1 MSTGPGRG
9 LGNRH
14 HERCLVIE
22 TGQLVAG
29 RYRLLETIGSGA
41 MGVVWRARD
50 ERLER
55 VIAIKQLIIRPGLTP
70 AKTEEAR
77 RRAMREARIAA
88 RLHHRNA
95 VALLDVAEHDGDPC
109 LVMEFVNARSLSAVL
124 AERGT
129 LPPEQV
135 AAIGSQVA
143 AALAAAHA
151 AGIVHRD
158 VKPGNILL
166 DEHGAVKITDF
177 GISKATGDHTITT
190 DTGVLAG
197 TPAYLAPELARG
209 QQPTTAS
216 DVFSLG
222 STLYHALEGTPPF
235 GLNPNP
241 LALLHAVANGDVT
254 PPRNGG
260 PLTPTLMTLLRTEPG
275 ERPSMEEAASTL
287 AVPTAP
293 LAVPP
298 PGLVERT
305 LPARKAPPPVR
316 ARQLPP
322 PPRQAPPPAPAPAP
336 APRRGALIGAAA
348 AVAVLAAAVV
358 LVVTMP
364 NGDDTTANP
373 GTETRTVTVSNPPT
387 SDGNGAPSTPSV
399 NSPAKVT
406 DYGAAGRAMIDFYL
420 SSTPPAT
427 RWAMLT
433 PAAQAAFGSQS
444 AFDEYWSQYDYVASE
459 KALVD
464 ALNPD
469 GSATVS
475 ATVILTKDDAE
486 TSQRKTVRVV
496 NLGGKHMIDSDP
508 R

>member
-1 MSTGPGRG
+1 M
-9 LGNRH
+9 
-14 HERCLVIE
+14 
-22 TGQLVAG
+22 
-29 RYRLLETIGSGA
+29 ETIGSGA

-109 LVMEFVNARSLSAVL
+109 LVMEFVNARSLSAVI

-166 DEHGAVKITDF
+166 DDQGTVKITDF

-241 LALLHAVANGDVT
+241 LALLHAVANGDVK

-260 PLTPTLMTLLRTEPG
+260 QLTSALMTLLRTDPA
-275 ERPSMEEAASTL
+275 ERPTMDEAATTL
-287 AVPTAP
+287 AAPTAP
-293 LAVPP
+293 MAVPSP
-298 PGLVERT
+298 TLLERT
-305 LPARKAPPPVR
+305 VPARRPAPPVQQRPASPVR
-316 ARQLPP
+316 QPT
-322 PPRQAPPPAPAPAP
+322 PPAPAPTPAAP
-336 APRRGALIGAAA
+336 PPPRRGVLIGAAA
-348 AVAVLAAAVV
+348 AVAVLAASVV
-358 LVVTMP
+358 LVLTTQ
-364 NGDDTTANP
+364 GDKTTANP
-373 GTETRTVTVSNPPT
+373 NTETRTVTVSNPPT
-387 SDGNGAPSTPSV
+387 ETSTTPPSTP
-399 NSPAKVT
+399 NA
-406 DYGAAGRAMIDFYL
+406 GAARVTNFSAAGEAVIAFYL
-420 SSTPPAT
+420 SSTPAAQ
-427 RWAMLT
+427 RWALLT
-433 PAAQAAFGSQS
+433 PNAQAYFGSK
-444 AFDEYWSQYDYVASE
+444 AEFDTYWAQYDYVASE
-459 KALVD
+459 D
-464 ALNPD
+464 ANQVTVNDD
-469 GSATVS
+469 GSANVPV
-475 ATVILTKDDAE
+475 TVILTKDDQE
-486 TSQRKTVRVV
+486 SSDRFTVRVV
-496 NLGGKHMIDSDP
+496 NVAGKHMIDSDP
-508 R
+508 RV

>member
-1 MSTGPGRG
+1 
-9 LGNRH
+9 
-14 HERCLVIE
+14 
-22 TGQLVAG
+22 
-29 RYRLLETIGSGA
+29 

-70 AKTEEAR
+70 AKTAEAR

-95 VALLDVAEHDGDPC
+95 VALLDVAEHAGDPC

-129 LPPEQV
+129 LPPDQV
-135 AAIGSQVA
+135 ASIGSQVA

-166 DEHGAVKITDF
+166 DEHGTVKITDF
-177 GISKATGDHTITT
+177 GISRATGDHTITT

-241 LALLHAVANGDVT
+241 LALLHAVAGGDVA

-260 PLTPTLMTLLRTEPG
+260 VFTPTLMSLLRAEPG
-275 ERPSMEEAASTL
+275 ERPTMAEAATTL
-287 AVPTAP
+287 ATPTAP
-293 LAVPP
+293 LPIPQPTV
-298 PGLVERT
+298 VERAVAERRVVERRVAVERRG
-305 LPARKAPPPVR
+305 PARTSGHTPGHNSGRNQSPPPVR
-316 ARQLPP
+316 
-322 PPRQAPPPAPAPAP
+322 QAVGQASASQSVSGP
-336 APRRGALIGAAA
+336 APRSGAPKRGVLIGAMAG
-348 AVAVLAAAVV
+348 VAVLATAVALV
-358 LVVTMP
+358 L
-364 NGDDTTANP
+364 TTPEKDNAGP
-373 GTETRTVTVSNPPT
+373 GTVTSFVTVSDTPIPVTTPTTSAPPE
-387 SDGNGAPSTPSV
+387 GAS
-399 NSPAKVT
+399 KVE
-406 DYGAAGRAMIDFYL
+406 DYSAAGRAVINFYL
-420 SSTPPAT
+420 SSTPVAQ
-427 RWAMLT
+427 RWALLT
-433 PAAQAAFGSQS
+433 PNAQSSFGSQ
-444 AFDEYWSQYDYVASE
+444 AEFEEYWAKYKYVSSR
-459 KALVD
+459 D
-464 ALNPD
+464 ANNVSLNGD
-469 GSATVS
+469 GSANVPVTVTLS
-475 ATVILTKDDAE
+475 TDSGEE
-486 TSQRKTVRVV
+486 TDRKTVRVV
-496 NLGGKHMIDSDP
+496 RIGAKHLIDSDP

>member
-1 MSTGPGRG
+1 MTRG
-9 LGNRH
+9 
-14 HERCLVIE
+14 CLVIE

-95 VALLDVAEHDGDPC
+95 VALLDVAEHAGDPC
-109 LVMEFVNARSLSAVL
+109 LVMEFVNARSLSAVI

-129 LPPEQV
+129 LPPDEV

-158 VKPGNILL
+158 VKPGNILI
-166 DEHGAVKITDF
+166 DDQGAVKITDF
-177 GISKATGDHTITT
+177 GISKADGDHTITT

-197 TPAYLAPELARG
+197 TPAYLAPEQARG
-209 QQPTTAS
+209 QQPSKAS

-222 STLYHALEGTPPF
+222 STLYHALEGSPPF

-241 LALLHAVANGDVT
+241 LALLHAVASGDVQL
-254 PPRNGG
+254 PRNGG
-260 PLTPTLMTLLRTEPG
+260 SLTPTLMTLLRTEPG
-275 ERPSMEEAASTL
+275 ERPTMQEAATTL

-293 LAVPP
+293 LPIQPP
-298 PGLVERT
+298 TVVQRT
-305 LPARKAPPPVR
+305 VPARKAPPPPPPR
-316 ARQLPP
+316 RTP
-322 PPRQAPPPAPAPAP
+322 PPRQAAQPAPKPAP
-336 APRRGALIGAAA
+336 QGQAPKRGVLIGAAVV
-348 AVAVLAAAVV
+348 VAGLAAAVV
-358 LVVTMP
+358 LVLTMP
-364 NGDDTTANP
+364 DDKGQTAAP
-373 GTETRTVTVSNPPT
+373 GTETKTVTLSNPPT
-387 SDGNGAPSTPSV
+387 TEATTTAPPPP
-399 NSPAKVT
+399 NASPVT
-406 DYGAAGRAMIDFYL
+406 NYSAAGQAVISFYL
-420 SSTPPAT
+420 SDTAASQ
-427 RWAMLT
+427 RWALLT
-433 PAAQAAFGSQS
+433 PGAQAVFGSR
-444 AFDEYWSQYDYVASE
+444 AEFDAYWEQFKYVAS
-459 KALVD
+459 KD
-464 ALNPD
+464 ANQVTVNDD
-469 GSATVS
+469 GSANVPVTV
-475 ATVILTKDDAE
+475 TLTKQDGSESAE
-486 TSQRKTVRVV
+486 RKTVKVV
-496 NLGGKHMIDSDP
+496 NLGGKHLIDSDP